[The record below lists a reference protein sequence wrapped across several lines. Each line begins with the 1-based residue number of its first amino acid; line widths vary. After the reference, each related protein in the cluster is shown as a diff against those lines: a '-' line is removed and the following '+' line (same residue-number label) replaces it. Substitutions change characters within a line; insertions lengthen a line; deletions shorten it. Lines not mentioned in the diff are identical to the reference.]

1 MKATRMKWIGLLAL
15 AVFPLYSG
23 YSQNAPAPVAPAA
36 PATPPTAPAPNNPP
50 PVMTIAK
57 PTGDMTEVL
66 KLTKA
71 GVGED
76 VVVAFVKNSHTY
88 YNLSANDI
96 LHLKEEG
103 VSAVVL
109 SAMLTHDSSLRNQGL
124 NQPPAQFNYNQ
135 QSFGPGGQLP
145 PGQSIAPPPQQ
156 PDGSAGNVQIATPP
170 LVPTAPPAGSQ
181 PPPDQTEVAPA
192 SPGADYYWAPGY
204 WGWNGGW
211 IWIGGG
217 WYPHGYYG
225 WGWHG
230 GWHGGYRGG
239 WGGGSHGG
247 SSHGGGSHGGGGWGR
262 SGH

>member
-1 MKATRMKWIGLLAL
+1 MKVTSMKWIGLLAV
-15 AVFPLYSG
+15 AAFPLYSG
-23 YSQNAPAPVAPAA
+23 YSQSSPAPAA

-50 PVMTIAK
+50 AVLTITK
-57 PTGDMTEVL
+57 PTGDMAEVL

-88 YNLSANDI
+88 FNLSANDI
-96 LHLKEEG
+96 LHLKDEG
-103 VSAVVL
+103 VSALVL
-109 SAMLTHDSSLRNQGL
+109 SAMLTHDTSLRNEGM

-135 QSFGPGGQLP
+135 QSFPPGGQFP
-145 PGQSIAPPPQQ
+145 PGQTIAPPQQ
-156 PDGSAGNVQIATPP
+156 PDGSAGNAQIATPP

-181 PPPDQTEVAPA
+181 PPPDQTEVVPA

-217 WYPHGYYG
+217 WYPHGYFG

-230 GWHGGYRGG
+230 GWRGGYRGGG

-247 SSHGGGSHGGGGWGR
+247 SSHGGGGWGR